1 MVHFVGL
8 FEPIDGSFVVADV
21 EILRRDVERVEVQGE
36 PGFLNPAGLPVP
48 CRQDVVVNRQ
58 GEVHWIDFGKPID
71 SEPTRRRP
79 CLILQNDAFNASA
92 ISTVVVVMITSNLR
106 LGQAFGNV
114 TLRKGEA
121 GLRRKSVVN
130 VSQIATVDRSV
141 LNGRIGTLSRRRL
154 DQVLGGV
161 YSLLNPVAL

>member
-1 MVHFVGL
+1 M
-8 FEPIDGSFVVADV
+8 I
-21 EILRRDVERVEVQGE
+21 
-36 PGFLNPAGLPVP
+36 
-48 CRQDVVVNRQ
+48 RQ
-58 GEVHWIDFGKPID
+58 GEVHWIDFGKPIA
-71 SEPTRRRP
+71 SEPARRRP
-79 CLILQNDAFNASA
+79 CVIAQNDAFNAST

-121 GLRRKSVVN
+121 GLRRKSIVN

-141 LNGRIGTLSRRRL
+141 LDGRIGVLNRRRL
-154 DQVLGGV
+154 DEVLGGI

>member
-1 MVHFVGL
+1 
-8 FEPIDGSFVVADV
+8 
-21 EILRRDVERVEVQGE
+21 
-36 PGFLNPAGLPVP
+36 
-48 CRQDVVVNRQ
+48 VNRQ
-58 GEVHWIDFGKPID
+58 GEVHWIDFGKPIG
-71 SEPTRRRP
+71 SEPARRRP
-79 CLILQNDAFNASA
+79 CLIVQNDAFNASA

-121 GLRRKSVVN
+121 GLRQKSVVN

>member
-1 MVHFVGL
+1 
-8 FEPIDGSFVVADV
+8 VV
-21 EILRRDVERVEVQGE
+21 I
-36 PGFLNPAGLPVP
+36 
-48 CRQDVVVNRQ
+48 RQ
-58 GEVHWIDFGKPID
+58 GEVHWIDFGKPIG
-71 SEPTRRRP
+71 SEPARRRP
-79 CLILQNDAFNASA
+79 CVIVQNDAFNASA

-130 VSQIATVDRSV
+130 ISQIATVDRSV
-141 LNGRIGTLSRRRL
+141 LNGRIGALSRRRL
-154 DQVLGGV
+154 DEVIGGV